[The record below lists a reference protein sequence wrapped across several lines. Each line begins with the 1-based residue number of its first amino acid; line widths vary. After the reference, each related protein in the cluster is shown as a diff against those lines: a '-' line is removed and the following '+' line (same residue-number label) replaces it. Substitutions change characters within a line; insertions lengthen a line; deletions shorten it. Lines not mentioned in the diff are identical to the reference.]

1 MSQERPRLYGN
12 KLAAYNHINKK
23 ESRIL
28 VIGDLHEPFCL
39 DGYLEH
45 CKETYKNYQDE
56 MVDVPEVDIFS
67 SAAPVSR
74 DLDLKELDIEQ
85 QQSLNEVE
93 HYQKSDL
100 ITEEDAK
107 QIKLANEDVQRAET
121 SFQSA
126 AEAAARCLVR

>member
-1 MSQERPRLYGN
+1 
-12 KLAAYNHINKK
+12 
-23 ESRIL
+23 
-28 VIGDLHEPFCL
+28 
-39 DGYLEH
+39 
-45 CKETYKNYQDE
+45 
-56 MVDVPEVDIFS
+56 VDIFS
-67 SAAPVSR
+67 SNAPVIR

-85 QQSLNEVE
+85 QQLLNEVE

-100 ITEEDAK
+100 ITEHDAE